1 MLTSSQTRSIEPSL
15 QIFLQIVSPGKR
27 ENFVCQLEVPCWYN
41 QVFSTDSSYEVI
53 ILQTETENV
62 FTLQNLN

>member
-53 ILQTETENV
+53 IQQT
-62 FTLQNLN
+62 